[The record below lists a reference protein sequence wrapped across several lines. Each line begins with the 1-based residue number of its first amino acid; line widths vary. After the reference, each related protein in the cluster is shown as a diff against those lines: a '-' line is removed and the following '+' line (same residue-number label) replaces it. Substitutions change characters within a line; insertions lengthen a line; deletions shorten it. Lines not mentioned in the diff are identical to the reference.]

1 MPSEAA
7 FPLSLEQEFLRLQHQ
22 NDGSAGDFG
31 PRPISS
37 GGWRLTGDL
46 DVADFRRAL
55 DDVVARHEA
64 LRTELLPGD
73 GTGEGGGEGGGRRN
87 LVHPP
92 GASPALEV
100 HDLTGGDASRQE
112 RSEAFLNEV
121 EWQTFDMSRVPAF
134 WAHVGRLADDDWIV
148 VLVAHLPVVD
158 VWSLSLVMRDL
169 VELYAARRAGRA
181 PELPEI
187 RQYREYA
194 AHQLTGAD
202 EAKAARSYAY
212 WRDRLDGAEAVALPT
227 DRPPVAGEPSGTRC
241 DRFAVDAALGTA
253 AVEFGRS
260 MRCSPFMVLFAAY
273 RVHLLART
281 GQADAVVWTLSP
293 GPGRRRRW
301 MADTVG
307 YFVNFFPLRTDLTGC
322 RTFREVVERVR
333 ESCLSAFTHEVPFV
347 RLAAEAGEQIAALE
361 QSDRIAERARP
372 GFQMSPNPF
381 VLREQEAGGVGCVA
395 AQRRTSQ
402 PLGPDVPDDAILWT
416 AELGAGGE
424 LLFAVNSSVDRFDQ
438 ESMDAMADEFTRVL
452 RAGVADPEIALD
464 ELTASVRPAVPA
476 DTTS

>member
-1 MPSEAA
+1 MPPDAP

-31 PRPISS
+31 PRLISS

-46 DVADFRRAL
+46 DLGVFRRAL

-64 LRTELLPGD
+64 LRTSLLHDAD
-73 GTGEGGGEGGGRRN
+73 GWRQR
-87 LVHPP
+87 VHPP

-100 HDLTGGDASRQE
+100 RDLSGEDGTSRQE
-112 RSEAFLNEV
+112 RAEAFLNDV
-121 EWQTFDMSRVPAF
+121 EAQTFDMSRVPAF

-148 VLVAHLPVVD
+148 VLIAHLPVVD

-169 VELYAARRAGRA
+169 VELYAARRERRE
-181 PELPEI
+181 PELPEA

-194 AHQLTGAD
+194 AHQRTGAD
-202 EAKAARSYAY
+202 EKTAARSYDY
-212 WRDRLDGAEAVALPT
+212 WRDRLRHAQAVTLPT
-227 DRPPVAGEPSGTRC
+227 DHPPVAGAPSGTRC
-241 DRFAVDAALGTA
+241 DRFAVDAELGSA

-260 MRCSPFMVLFAAY
+260 LRCTPFMVLFAAY

-293 GPGRRRRW
+293 GPGRHRRW

-322 RTFREVVERVR
+322 RTFRDVVERVR
-333 ESCLSAFTHEVPFV
+333 EACLAAFRHEVPFV
-347 RLAAEAGEQIAALE
+347 RLAAEAAEQIAALE
-361 QSDRIAERARP
+361 QADRITERARP
-372 GFQMSPNPF
+372 GFQMSPHPF
-381 VLREQEAGGVGCVA
+381 MLRERESGGVGCVA

-402 PLGPDVPDDAILWT
+402 PLGPDIPDDAILWT
-416 AELGAGGE
+416 AELGAEGE
-424 LLFAVNSSVDRFDQ
+424 LVFAVNSSVDRFDQ
-438 ESMDAMADEFTRVL
+438 PSMDAMADEFTRVL
-452 RAGVADPEIALD
+452 RAGVTDPDIALD
-464 ELTASVRPAVPA
+464 ALTAAIRPATASRGDVA
-476 DTTS
+476 